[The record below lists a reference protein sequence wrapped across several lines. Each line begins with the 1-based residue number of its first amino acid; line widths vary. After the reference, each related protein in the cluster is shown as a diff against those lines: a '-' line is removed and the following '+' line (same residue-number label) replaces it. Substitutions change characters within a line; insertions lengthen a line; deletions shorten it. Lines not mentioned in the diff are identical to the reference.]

1 MSLRI
6 NTNIAAMNAHKS
18 MIKNDNGLTASLEKL
33 SSGLRINKAADD
45 ASGMSIADSLRSQ
58 GLSLGQAI
66 KNANDGI
73 SMVQTADGAL
83 EESINIVNT
92 IKTKSIQAAQDG
104 QTTDSRL
111 AIQADINKLMEELDI
126 IAKTTSFNNQKLL
139 SGNFTNKKFQ
149 IGAYSG
155 ETVNISIGTG
165 ESTKIGHISTSDLT
179 VAGVGTAA
187 LSVYSNVQN
196 RNFDLNE
203 VEIQYDNT
211 RENSMGALADAIN
224 KLSDVLGITA
234 NATVVTKTDNSVNA
248 GTTDSTFEINGVHI
262 GAINVQNNDS
272 DGALVASIN
281 QKTDQHG
288 VFASI
293 DEVGKLTLTSTDDRA
308 IDVTQDAA
316 ATTAVLGNTADLS
329 TLGKVALT
337 QEGTAEITVL
347 DRSGGQAVALFGDE
361 LLTTGVINTT
371 AESTLA
377 SGSTITAA
385 STIGGGSTLALDTG
399 VLESITGSVYTTSSS
414 VLGSGSVLAAASII
428 NSGTTLQGDF
438 TTQTS
443 AVAGTGGILGAG
455 SDLGADAILGAGT
468 VTQFDA
474 ATISATAATM
484 ASEST
489 MAIDTVLLAG
499 SVLAEGSLVLTN
511 DLTPTDWTGAGSF
524 TAAGDAEGLYSV
536 VTGGSVTVDT
546 GNSHTVNG
554 GVLTMAAGST
564 LFTGST
570 VGEGS
575 TLGANTTF
583 GNIAATN
590 ADMVLT
596 NGFSLTTGSDLST
609 GTNIIGAT
617 IEVAGGDASTGD
629 MTLSAGSTIETLSTL
644 ADGTMLS
651 DDWVNTTEI
660 DVVGGNMTL
669 AAGSSLADGVVLA
682 EGSSI
687 GGTVTL
693 AGPETVDANID
704 MLVAAGSTLAD
715 GSTIAA
721 GTTLTNDVTATDG
734 VTYTAGTQL
743 TSAITTSGATTLT
756 NAMTLNGGSILAAD
770 STLAANDAAGDSSA
784 VSSTTPAT
792 SYRLSDVDV
801 TTQENAQIAIAVASA
816 ALKSLDKVRADLGSV
831 QNQLTSTIAN
841 ITVTRVNIFAAESSI
856 RDVDFA
862 EEASNFTKMQI
873 LAQAGSFA
881 MAQANASSQ
890 NVLSLLQ

>member
-196 RNFDLNE
+196 QTFDLND

-234 NATVVTKTDNSVNA
+234 NATVITTTDNSVNA

-288 VFASI
+288 VYASI

-308 IDVTQDAA
+308 IEVTQDS
-316 ATTAVLGNTADLS
+316 ATSAILGNTTDLS
-329 TLGKVALT
+329 TLGKIALT
-337 QEGTAEITVL
+337 QEGTAEIMVL
-347 DRSGGQAVALFGDE
+347 DRSGGQAIALADNS
-361 LLTTGVINTT
+361 LVTVGVVDTT

-377 SGSTITAA
+377 SGSTIIAG
-385 STIGGGSTLALDTG
+385 STVAGGSTLAVGGNIEMSGD
-399 VLESITGSVYTTSSS
+399 VYTTGISTIGN
-414 VLGSGSVLAAASII
+414 GSAINSGSII
-428 NSGTTLQGDF
+428 NSGTTLTASGMASGVVSGD
-438 TTQTS
+438 
-443 AVAGTGGILGAG
+443 GTLGAG
-455 SDLGADAILGAGT
+455 ST
-468 VTQFDA
+468 
-474 ATISATAATM
+474 
-484 ASEST
+484 
-489 MAIDTVLLAG
+489 
-499 SVLAEGSLVLTN
+499 LVAL
-511 DLTPTDWTGAGSF
+511 
-524 TAAGDAEGLYSV
+524 
-536 VTGGSVTVDT
+536 
-546 GNSHTVNG
+546 
-554 GVLTMAAGST
+554 
-564 LFTGST
+564 
-570 VGEGS
+570 S
-575 TLGANTTF
+575 TLGAGSTIHGTANVTVNATTVDTVGDTTLNQLSIIDETGSILTVGSTF
-583 GNIAATN
+583 LDADLTSGALATGAGVTSGLYFRITTDATVTAATT
-590 ADMVLT
+590 LT
-596 NGFSLTTGSDLST
+596 NG
-609 GTNIIGAT
+609 GA
-617 IEVAGGDASTGD
+617 
-629 MTLSAGSTIETLSTL
+629 TLSAASRLGATST
-644 ADGTMLS
+644 
-651 DDWVNTTEI
+651 
-660 DVVGGNMTL
+660 
-669 AAGSSLADGVVLA
+669 
-682 EGSSI
+682 
-687 GGTVTL
+687 
-693 AGPETVDANID
+693 
-704 MLVAAGSTLAD
+704 VAAGSTVGAD
-715 GSTIAA
+715 IVS
-721 GTTLTNDVTATDG
+721 
-734 VTYTAGTQL
+734 
-743 TSAITTSGATTLT
+743 T
-756 NAMTLNGGSILAAD
+756 NAIVTDAD
-770 STLAANDAAGDSSA
+770 STLAAGSLA
-784 VSSTTPAT
+784 VTLSTC
-792 SYRLSDVDV
+792 
-801 TTQENAQIAIAVASA
+801 
-816 ALKSLDKVRADLGSV
+816 
-831 QNQLTSTIAN
+831 
-841 ITVTRVNIFAAESSI
+841 
-856 RDVDFA
+856 
-862 EEASNFTKMQI
+862 
-873 LAQAGSFA
+873 
-881 MAQANASSQ
+881 
-890 NVLSLLQ
+890 